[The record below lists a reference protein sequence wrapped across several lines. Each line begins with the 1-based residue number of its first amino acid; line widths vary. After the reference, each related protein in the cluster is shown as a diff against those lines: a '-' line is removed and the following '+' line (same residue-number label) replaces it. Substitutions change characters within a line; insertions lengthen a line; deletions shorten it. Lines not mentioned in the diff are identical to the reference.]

1 MLLMSLFCGFSA
13 YHAQSLSSRL
23 KKRTWLSLE
32 TPNRLAQLLLL
43 VVFAALAMF
52 ALDFYRKW
60 QIQTVV
66 RGYPHRTFSYDRPT
80 LEETDDLIAK
90 IQPQVERTRSGEGIN
105 YMARLLIHRCRLEA
119 LKSMGG
125 NGGEDLKRLW
135 DRTSLDM
142 MQENAWSFR
151 RDGQPFTAFEFMREP
166 FITEN
171 LPWARQY
178 LLENRKID
186 PMEPHVHLLLGQV
199 NALVGKTS
207 SASVDLERAI
217 MLAPSQIDLKYLAG
231 FYYLQT
237 GNKKQASR
245 HLRGLLE
252 NAPRQFPL
260 VMKMIFGGSQRNFA
274 AIDQMTVARD
284 IVPDDAKLL
293 FQLANKHLAPSSEAK
308 SLALNRADRI
318 LTDISASD
326 RESLLLRAEVLFEK
340 GDFAD
345 SIEQFE
351 SYLDS
356 RPQDYKT
363 HLRVAQIHLMLG
375 DLETSAAKLD
385 YILRMG
391 DDPRLKSRA
400 LKIRD
405 MIRKKQ
411 DASAKVTP

>member
-1 MLLMSLFCGFSA
+1 
-13 YHAQSLSSRL
+13 
-23 KKRTWLSLE
+23 
-32 TPNRLAQLLLL
+32 
-43 VVFAALAMF
+43 
-52 ALDFYRKW
+52 
-60 QIQTVV
+60 
-66 RGYPHRTFSYDRPT
+66 
-80 LEETDDLIAK
+80 
-90 IQPQVERTRSGEGIN
+90 
-105 YMARLLIHRCRLEA
+105 
-119 LKSMGG
+119 
-125 NGGEDLKRLW
+125 
-135 DRTSLDM
+135 
-142 MQENAWSFR
+142 
-151 RDGQPFTAFEFMREP
+151 
-166 FITEN
+166 
-171 LPWARQY
+171 
-178 LLENRKID
+178 
-186 PMEPHVHLLLGQV
+186 MEPHVHLLLGQV

-207 SASVDLERAI
+207 SASVDIERAI

-252 NAPRQFPL
+252 NDPRQFPQ
-260 VMKMIFGGSQRNFA
+260 VMKMIFGGAQRNFA

-293 FQLANKHLAPSSEAK
+293 FQLANKHLTPSSEAK

-318 LTDISASD
+318 LTDISAAD

-340 GDFAD
+340 GNFAD